1 MATSP
6 DDWSRIPIESL
17 SRNELTPAAAG
28 IGVHLRAPSRVEP
41 DTPLPVTGAITL
53 QGAERILP
61 APWSRR
67 LVFVASSANGWVA
80 SGQKFDDFQ
89 PMDDDVP
96 APPFNPSPT
105 RRETEYFTTDLRTVF
120 RVPLPEGRL
129 FIYAFVGRHVSNV
142 VTVDV
147 APAPEPEED

>member
-1 MATSP
+1 MP
-6 DDWSRIPIESL
+6 ERIDPG
-17 SRNELTPAAAG
+17 AA
-28 IGVHLRAPSRVEP
+28 
-41 DTPLPVTGAITL
+41 LPVTGAITL
-53 QGAERILP
+53 QGAELVLP
-61 APWSRR
+61 SPWSRR
-67 LVFVASSANGWVA
+67 LKFVASSAAGWVA

-142 VTVDV
+142 VTVDI
-147 APAPEPEED
+147 APPAEPDED